1 MNRPVSSPSTL
12 TSHDG
17 ISNRLKHIR
26 LERKVSQGE
35 LAAKVGVTR
44 QALYAMEMNHYLPGT
59 AVALRLAQVLGCAVE
74 EIFGLENDQDIIE
87 ATYVGESEIGAS
99 RSRVKV
105 GMIGKEVVARP
116 VAELGSTLNY
126 MVPADGLLLGKAQR
140 VKGQAIGRNR
150 VYVKMLRSRQD
161 LASQIVIGGC
171 DPAIFLVDDHMRR
184 VAPDASMVA
193 WSMGSLS
200 ALLALNRGEI
210 HVAGIHMVDHA
221 SGDFNRPFLRKYLR
235 GLSVTVVRFAA
246 WQEGLVIR
254 QGNPK
259 RIRGVE
265 DLARKGVRIM
275 NREKG
280 SGARSLL
287 DHVLSTQGISAEVVR
302 GYGAVSSSQLSLG
315 KAIAEGQADVGVGT
329 QAVAQLYDLH
339 FIPLQDERYDLVIP
353 TTYLTTHP
361 GMRSFL
367 DTLVTKNFRLEVE
380 ALGGYDTKEI
390 GKIIQ

>member
-1 MNRPVSSPSTL
+1 MGRPLSPSVAR
-12 TSHDG
+12 TSRDG

-26 LERKVSQGE
+26 VNRGVSQGE
-35 LAAKVGVTR
+35 LAEKIGVTR

-59 AVALRLAQVLGCAVE
+59 AVALRLAEALGCAVE
-74 EIFGLENDQDIIE
+74 ELFSLENDQEIIE
-87 ATYVGESEIGAS
+87 ATYLGESGIEPS
-99 RSRVKV
+99 RARVKL
-105 GMIGKEVVARP
+105 GMIGKEIVARP

-140 VKGQAIGRNR
+140 VKGRALGRNR
-150 VYVKMLRSRQD
+150 VYVELLRSRQD
-161 LASQIVIGGC
+161 LESQILIGGC

-184 VAPDASMVA
+184 VVPEASVVA

-200 ALLALNRGEI
+200 ALRALNRGEI
-210 HVAGIHMVDHA
+210 HVAGIHMVDHPT
-221 SGDFNRPFLRKYLR
+221 GIFNLPFLRKYLR

-246 WQEGLVIR
+246 WQEGLVIQ

-259 RIRGVE
+259 RIRGID
-265 DLARKGVRIM
+265 DLARKDVRMI

-287 DHVLSTQGISAEVVR
+287 DHLLTSQGIPADVVN
-302 GYGAVSSSQLSLG
+302 GYGAVSSSQISLG
-315 KAIAEGQADVGVGT
+315 KVVAQGQADVGIGT
-329 QAVAQLYDLH
+329 QAVAQFHGLH

-353 TTYLTTHP
+353 TMHLSRHR
-361 GMRSFL
+361 GIRSFL
-367 DTLVTKNFRLEVE
+367 DTLVTKKFRREIE

-390 GKIIQ
+390 GNIIQ